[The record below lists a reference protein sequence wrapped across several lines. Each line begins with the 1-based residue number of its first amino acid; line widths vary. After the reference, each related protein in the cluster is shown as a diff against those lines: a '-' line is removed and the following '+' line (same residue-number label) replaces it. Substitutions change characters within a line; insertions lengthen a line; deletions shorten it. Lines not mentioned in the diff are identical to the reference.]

1 MGKRCTAPRR
11 CTNTRTPT
19 PARPSLPS
27 ANVARRSATPWCRT
41 QRHPSDAVVLK
52 TWTAPSLYRWYN
64 GGGGGIGE
72 LKSLRLMSGEAAPT
86 VYHQYSDGA
95 KNYNTMPAALAPHLE
110 AAIKAR
116 FGELLADALERQK
129 AALKQAA
136 EAAVKEHGELLK
148 AAGIDA

>member
-1 MGKRCTAPRR
+1 MGTMIQQYQGAKREHDECA
-11 CTNTRTPT
+11 
-19 PARPSLPS
+19 AWAGLIGSKY
-27 ANVARRSATPWCRT
+27 
-41 QRHPSDAVVLK
+41 H
-52 TWTAPSLYRWYN
+52 

-95 KNYNTMPAALAPHLE
+95 KNYHHMPAALAPHLE

-148 AAGIDA
+148 AAGIAA